1 MTRLVERPIRH
12 LLYPSVCEKF
22 KARLGREGNSLGI
35 YSWEKNENRHERGTR
50 WLCRWIGPLSRDEFN
65 RKFCTGFPVSISF
78 PRASTLPPSP
88 ASIVGPSKSES
99 PIFSRFFRELENE
112 RFPFEFIS
120 TLFVLFVDGNRSL
133 IFGDFGLVER
143 FFFSFFIFYS
153 SSFFSFRTRFVHA
166 GKWRGDVDF
175 ECCAPQGFQFL
186 IV

>member
-22 KARLGREGNSLGI
+22 KARLGVREGNSLGI

-88 ASIVGPSKSES
+88 FPSSRVYCRPFKVRISDFLE
-99 PIFSRFFRELENE
+99 IFPRARKWKVPFRIYFNALRALCRWKPVAYFRGLWSRG
-112 RFPFEFIS
+112 
-120 TLFVLFVDGNRSL
+120 TLFFLLSLFFIL
-133 IFGDFGLVER
+133 LL
-143 FFFSFFIFYS
+143 FFFLNTFCP
-153 SSFFSFRTRFVHA
+153 RLVRENGA
-166 GKWRGDVDF
+166 
-175 ECCAPQGFQFL
+175 EM
-186 IV
+186 